1 MIYIYGV
8 FLSRWTM
15 SSAPEDE
22 EASALETVKSV
33 TLTQGSDGS
42 IILHCPPHDEDLE
55 PLQKNLRLS
64 PEDQDDSDAPRF
76 NVVTLP
82 MSESDEGFEVTMT
95 ATADG
100 DLSEEGVAQIQ
111 ILQEDEDQKSEV
123 SPVSQAWFTT
133 KEDKDTLANKGH
145 KWKQG
150 MWSKEEIDLLMSNID
165 QYVKGRGIA
174 DPAEIIF
181 EMSKEE
187 RKDFYR
193 SVALGLN
200 RPLFAVYRRVLRMYD
215 NRNHVGK
222 YTPDEIEKLKALREK
237 HGNDWATIG
246 AALGRSAS
254 SVKDRCRL
262 MKDTCN
268 TGKWSEEEERR
279 LAEVVYEMA
288 GASPGSPVTG
298 GVSWATVADQVRT
311 RSEKQCRSK
320 WLNYLNWKHSGGTE
334 WMKEDD
340 LNLIRRISELE
351 VEDENEIK
359 WEELAGGW
367 SSVRSPQW
375 LRSKWWSIKRQVA
388 NHKEIP
394 FSVLL
399 KGLQELMASSQTASG
414 PGSPSSS
421 SSSSLQIRLTRLEET
436 GVGSPAPGS
445 VAALQIPVQIP
456 LQITHL
462 DSSETETITL
472 NTGALQTFE
481 ILPSFHLQPTGTPG
495 TYYLQTTSNQGLPL
509 SLSTNQGIPLSLAS
523 NSTVTLTTGS
533 SPSSHEHIILHSLSA
548 DGLCSGDGV
557 IIQTVTSD
565 PASSDPLDQSQLV
578 METEGR
584 SQDDLLD
591 ATSLLEGAGSVVRE
605 THEPMTDGF
614 TDKELSSTSV
624 EGAVVHSGITT
635 GVLIVSPSNI
645 SSTLTDPILENQE
658 GSD

>member
-1 MIYIYGV
+1 MRRLVLLVHSGGG
-8 FLSRWTM
+8 M
-15 SSAPEDE
+15 SSAAEDE
-22 EASALETVKSV
+22 DAAALQSVKSV
-33 TLTQGSDGS
+33 TLTRDSDGS
-42 IILHCPPHDEDLE
+42 ILLHCPPNDEDTE
-55 PLQKNLRLS
+55 PLQKKLRLS
-64 PEDQDDSDAPRF
+64 ADEHSDSQF
-76 NVVTLP
+76 SLVTLP
-82 MSESDEGFEVTMT
+82 VSQNHENFEVTMM

-100 DLSEEGVAQIQ
+100 ELSEDTVTQIE
-111 ILQEDEDQKSEV
+111 ILQEEEASESPKQKTEV

-133 KEDKDTLANKGH
+133 KEDKDTLVNKGH

-165 QYVKGRGIA
+165 RYVKGRGIQ
-174 DPAEIIF
+174 DPSEIIF

-222 YTPDEIEKLKALREK
+222 YTPEEIERLKTLREK

-246 AALGRSAS
+246 ASLGRSAS

-268 TGKWSEEEERR
+268 TGKWSEDEERR

-288 GASPGSPVTG
+288 GASPGSAVTG
-298 GVSWATVADQVRT
+298 GVSWATVADRVRT

-320 WLNYLNWKHSGGTE
+320 WLNYLNWKHSGGAE
-334 WMKEDD
+334 WTKEDD
-340 LNLIRRISELE
+340 LNLIRRISALR
-351 VEDENEIK
+351 VQDENDIK
-359 WEELAGGW
+359 WDDLAWGW

-399 KGLQELMASSQTASG
+399 KGLEELMTSSQTAAV

-421 SSSSLQIRLTRLEET
+421 SSSLQIQLTRLDDSNS
-436 GVGSPAPGS
+436 SPAPSS

-462 DSSETETITL
+462 ASDSAASGEGDTITL
-472 NTGALQTFE
+472 NTGTLQAFE

-495 TYYLQTTSNQGLPL
+495 TYYLQTTSNQSLPL
-509 SLSTNQGIPLSLAS
+509 SLA
-523 NSTVTLTTGS
+523 NSGTVTLTTGS
-533 SPSSHEHIILHSLSA
+533 SPSSEHIILHSLST

-557 IIQTVTSD
+557 IIQTVSSD
-565 PASSDPLDQSQLV
+565 PAPSDPLGQTQLLVETDGQSK
-578 METEGR
+578 E
-584 SQDDLLD
+584 DPLD
-591 ATSLLEGAGSVVRE
+591 TAGLLEGSETVVTE
-605 THEPMTDGF
+605 TQELVTEGF
-614 TDKELSSTSV
+614 PEKGLSPPSV
-624 EGAVVHSGITT
+624 EAPEVHSGIPPSSS
-635 GVLIVSPSNI
+635 VLIVSPPNI